1 MKKIPNVILE
11 NIESVIKK
19 YKLFSNE
26 ICIAYS
32 GGKDSLFLCLALKE
46 LGYQVYP
53 IIIDIGYNSNWD
65 IALKNLQLLNIA
77 EGELIDAEKVNQMMP
92 ETVSTLNENF
102 ENINKIKNG
111 DFKKAT
117 ICTPCYNSKM
127 LIMQKWARIN
137 NIESIANGHHA
148 IDSISS
154 LLKSYYMYIDRWE
167 HQHKEFVYQNFYN
180 LILSQKD
187 FYLCEADKFLK
198 LSLYGEIKKQ
208 IYTQNAGTDEP
219 IVQYLG
225 DTDIKLCRPLF
236 KVFEKEI
243 IDYFEEQNIKTF
255 NECECFATNF
265 RSKNR
270 LTPRELIQYELLR
283 DAPHSL
289 TACLLELVQTNLDEN
304 GFGKFNARNNREQI
318 LGNTYKNEEINTL
331 KI

>member
-1 MKKIPNVILE
+1 MPDIILE
-11 NIESVIKK
+11 NIESTIKK
-19 YKLFSNE
+19 YTLFNKE

-77 EGELIDAEKVNQMMP
+77 EGELIGAEKINQIMP
-92 ETVSTLNENF
+92 EAVEALKENF
-102 ENINKIKNG
+102 ENINKIKKG

-117 ICTPCYNSKM
+117 MCTPCYNSKM
-127 LIMQKWARIN
+127 LIIQKWARIN
-137 NIESIANGHHA
+137 NIESIANGHHG

-154 LLKSYYMYIDRWE
+154 LLKSFYMYIDRWE
-167 HQHKEFVYQNFYN
+167 HQHKEFVYKNFYN
-180 LILSQKD
+180 LILTQKD
-187 FYLCEADKFLK
+187 LYLYEADKFQK
-198 LSLYGEIKKQ
+198 LSLYEEIKKQ
-208 IYTQNAGTDEP
+208 IYAQNVGTDEP

-225 DTDIKLCRPLF
+225 DTSIKLCRPLF

-265 RSKNR
+265 RDKNR
-270 LTPRELIQYELLR
+270 LTPRELIQYELLQN
-283 DAPHSL
+283 APHSL
-289 TACLLELVQTNLDEN
+289 LACLLELVQMNLDEN
-304 GFGKFNARNNREQI
+304 GFGKFNVRNNREMI
-318 LGNTYKNEEINTL
+318 LGSTYKNEEINIL
-331 KI
+331 KL